1 MSRKRVLR
9 SVSRSERSSRFARV
23 RSTDVFPFSTSNAS
37 STPHDF
43 ASLGASSEDGLSEAS
58 VVTPRKRRR
67 TEPSTDDVRHLPS
80 ETLSLDRPPVT
91 HSTNPPLRRPRG
103 SPVIALEQEEAAQS
117 IPKKAMPHSATS
129 TSQLLS
135 EACAHLIRVDPR
147 LQPLIE
153 KHHCGLFSPEGL
165 AEVIK

>member
-1 MSRKRVLR
+1 MLRKRVLR
-9 SVSRSERSSRFARV
+9 SVS
-23 RSTDVFPFSTSNAS
+23 STSNVS

-43 ASLGASSEDGLSEAS
+43 ASLSASSEEGLPEAS
-58 VVTPRKRRR
+58 AVTPRKRRR
-67 TEPSTDDVRHLPS
+67 TEPRTDDVTS
-80 ETLSLDRPPVT
+80 ATLSLDRPTVT
-91 HSTNPPLRRPRG
+91 HSTNPPLKRLQNF
-103 SPVIALEQEEAAQS
+103 PVVALEQEAAAQS
-117 IPKKAMPHSATS
+117 TSKKPISHSATS

-153 KHHCGLFSPEGL
+153 KHHCSLFSPEGL

>member
-1 MSRKRVLR
+1 MLRKRVLR
-9 SVSRSERSSRFARV
+9 SVSRSERSSRFAGV
-23 RSTDVFPFSTSNAS
+23 RSADVFPISTSNVS

-43 ASLGASSEDGLSEAS
+43 TSLSASSEEGLPEAS
-58 VVTPRKRRR
+58 AFTPRKRRR
-67 TEPSTDDVRHLPS
+67 TETRTDDVRHLPS
-80 ETLSLDRPPVT
+80 ATFSLDRPTVT
-91 HSTNPPLRRPRG
+91 HSTNPPLKRIRN
-103 SPVIALEQEEAAQS
+103 SPVVALEQEAAAQS
-117 IPKKAMPHSATS
+117 TPKEAISHPATS

-153 KHHCGLFSPEGL
+153 KHHCSLFSPEGL